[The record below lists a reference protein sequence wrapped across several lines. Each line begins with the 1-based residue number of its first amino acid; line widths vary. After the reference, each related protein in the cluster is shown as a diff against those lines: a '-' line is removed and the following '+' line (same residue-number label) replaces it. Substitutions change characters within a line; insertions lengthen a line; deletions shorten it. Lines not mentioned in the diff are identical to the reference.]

1 MNDEIR
7 MQDVETALSAN
18 LRHLDFGIRHSFG
31 DSGFGIRHLEP
42 AMNIEHLPIPSLS
55 PDPANARKHPDR
67 NLEQIKASLRRFG
80 QQKPIVIDANNVVR
94 AGNGTLAA
102 AKALGWKTIAAV
114 RSDLVKSE
122 LTAYAIADNRSAEL
136 AEWDAEILSATLTDP
151 AIGDVGFSIDEIDK
165 MLGKPM
171 EELTNEELP
180 AEKWLIVVTCKD
192 EADQAE
198 MLERFATDGIKCKAV
213 IG

>member
-1 MNDEIR
+1 
-7 MQDVETALSAN
+7 
-18 LRHLDFGIRHSFG
+18 
-31 DSGFGIRHLEP
+31 
-42 AMNIEHLPIPSLS
+42 MNIEHLPIPSLS

>member
-1 MNDEIR
+1 
-7 MQDVETALSAN
+7 
-18 LRHLDFGIRHSFG
+18 
-31 DSGFGIRHLEP
+31 
-42 AMNIEHLPIPSLS
+42 MNIEHLPITSIS

-67 NLEQIKASLRRFG
+67 NLDQIKASLRRFG

-136 AEWDAEILSATLTDP
+136 AEWDAEILSITLADP
-151 AIGDVGFSIDEIDK
+151 AIGDVGFSPSEIDK
-165 MLGKPM
+165 MIGRPM
-171 EELTNEELP
+171 EDLANQELP

-198 MLERFATDGIKCKAV
+198 LLERFAADGIKCKALL
-213 IG
+213 G